1 MSVSSLIDYRL
12 LAPWQLTDPNENVT
26 RTAFNAL
33 GLVTKIAV
41 CGKVDSSGNTQGD
54 TLAVPGTTF
63 IYDFFAFMNEGAPIS
78 VRKTVREHHIN
89 APYLSSL
96 STAEQDATIASAKY
110 NDGYGR
116 LVQSRAQAEDVIY
129 GNQTFGDSGL
139 PADQTAPNQKA
150 VGQERSAGAPLN
162 VVVSGQKRYNNKGEI
177 VEQYEPYFASGFD
190 YEPDDVPDGVAIKMY
205 YDALGRMVKTVNPD
219 SSEQK
224 VVFGVPEALN
234 TPDIYAPTPWERY
247 HYSPND
253 LAAITNPGV
262 VPITSYWTPKSETI
276 DPLGN
281 VIKTIEHQA
290 HDTGS
295 GYEDV
300 VMQYQ
305 FDIKG
310 QLIKSID
317 PYDRIIS
324 ENKYSTAGQMLRI
337 THIDRGEQTL
347 LADALNLPVVTND
360 AKQAQTLFT

>member
-63 IYDFFAFMNEGAPIS
+63 IYDFFAFMNEGDPIS

-89 APYLSSL
+89 APYLNSL
-96 STAEQDATIASAKY
+96 PPEEQNATIASAEY
-110 NDGYGR
+110 SDGYGR
-116 LVQSRAQAEDVIY
+116 IIQTRTQAEDIIY

-190 YEPDDVPDGVAIKMY
+190 YEPDDVPEGVAIKMY

-219 SSEQK
+219 DSEQR
-224 VVFGVPEALN
+224 VYFGDVTELSSPQ
-234 TPDIYAPTPWERY
+234 D
-247 HYSPND
+247 YSPS
-253 LAAITNPGV
+253 P
-262 VPITSYWTPKSETI
+262 W
-276 DPLGN
+276 
-281 VIKTIEHQA
+281 
-290 HDTGS
+290 
-295 GYEDV
+295 
-300 VMQYQ
+300 
-305 FDIKG
+305 
-310 QLIKSID
+310 
-317 PYDRIIS
+317 
-324 ENKYSTAGQMLRI
+324 
-337 THIDRGEQTL
+337 
-347 LADALNLPVVTND
+347 
-360 AKQAQTLFT
+360 

>member
-116 LVQSRAQAEDVIY
+116 LVQTRTQAEDIIY
-129 GNQTFGDSGL
+129 GNQTFSDSGL
-139 PADQTAPNQKA
+139 PAAQTAPNQKA

-190 YEPDDVPDGVAIKMY
+190 YEPDDVPEGVAIKMY

-219 SSEQK
+219 DSEQR
-224 VVFGVPEALN
+224 VYFGDVTELSSPQDYI
-234 TPDIYAPTPWERY
+234 PSPWVRFIYDA
-247 HYSPND
+247 ND
-253 LAAITNPGV
+253 LASIT
-262 VPITSYWTPKSETI
+262 VPVNNHVPSTSYWTPKSEIINT
-276 DPLGN
+276 LGG
-281 VIKTIEHQA
+281 VKQSTEHNA
-290 HDTGS
+290 HPAGG

-300 VMQYQ
+300 IMKYHY
-305 FDIKG
+305 DIKG
-310 QLIKSID
+310 QLLTSTD
-317 PYDRIIS
+317 PYNRIIS
-324 ENKYSTAGQMLRI
+324 ENKYDTAGNILNA
-337 THIDRGEQTL
+337 THIDRGVQ
-347 LADALNLPVVTND
+347 
-360 AKQAQTLFT
+360 